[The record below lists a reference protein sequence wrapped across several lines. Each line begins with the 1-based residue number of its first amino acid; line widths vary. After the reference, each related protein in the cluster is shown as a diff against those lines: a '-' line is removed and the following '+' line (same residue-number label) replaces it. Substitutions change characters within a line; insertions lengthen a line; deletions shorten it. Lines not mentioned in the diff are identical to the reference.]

1 MATYTCPQVYR
12 SGMKRG
18 VLGIAAVLLLA
29 GCASSP
35 SPEEQAKLL
44 ENQTKLLEYEKCLDM
59 NIEIWFEMASGWTAS
74 MYASIEKNLRRG
86 GNHWL
91 DDQLKDCAKY
101 RP

>member
-1 MATYTCPQVYR
+1 
-12 SGMKRG
+12 MKRG
-18 VLGIAAVLLLA
+18 VLGIAALLLLA

-35 SPEEQAKLL
+35 SAEEQTKLLENQTKLL

-74 MYASIEKNLRRG
+74 MYASIEKNLISG

>member
-1 MATYTCPQVYR
+1 MYR

-18 VLGIAAVLLLA
+18 VLGIAALLLLA

-35 SPEEQAKLL
+35 SAEEQTKLL

-74 MYASIEKNLRRG
+74 MYASIEKNLISG

-91 DDQLKDCAKY
+91 DGQLEDCAKY

>member
-1 MATYTCPQVYR
+1 MRSKLKLIGRMAI
-12 SGMKRG
+12 S
-18 VLGIAAVLLLA
+18 IVLLIGLLT
-29 GCASSP
+29 GCTSSP
-35 SPEEQAKLL
+35 SPEEQTKLL

-74 MYASIEKNLRRG
+74 MYASIEKNLISG